1 MLNKNFIL
9 LTKKDKFI
17 WLMSNEDKTI
27 ITKLSEFLMLSSENI
42 ESEASINNVIFNIC
56 FVPSFQKI

>member
-1 MLNKNFIL
+1 ML
-9 LTKKDKFI
+9 LTKKGKFI
-17 WLMSNEDKTI
+17 LLMFNEDKTI